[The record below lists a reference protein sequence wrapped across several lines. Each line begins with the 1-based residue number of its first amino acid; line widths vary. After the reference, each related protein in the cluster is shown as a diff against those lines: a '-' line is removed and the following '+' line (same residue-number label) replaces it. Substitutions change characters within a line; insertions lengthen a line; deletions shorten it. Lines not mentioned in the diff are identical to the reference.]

1 MNNNWK
7 LDPRVKAMQ
16 PEKIK
21 FLTDLTEQITK
32 TPQTQILPRFL
43 TLTMEANKRGISFS
57 DQETDLLVKILT
69 QDMAPQDRGKLDTL
83 RTLSEKLSKRQ

>member
-1 MNNNWK
+1 MNDNWK
-7 LDPRVKAMQ
+7 QDPRIKAMN

-21 FLTDLTEQITK
+21 FLTDLTEQIAK
-32 TPQTQILPRFL
+32 APQKQILPRFL

-69 QDMAPQDRGKLDTL
+69 QDMTPQDRGKLDTL
-83 RTLSEKLSKRQ
+83 RVLSEKLSKHQ